1 MLVMFTKDVVI
12 KFTLRIRIKNQVIE
26 QNRTELWSAFD
37 ELGHGGDQAETT
49 FYVFLHRSH

>member
-37 ELGHGGDQAETT
+37 ELGQGGDQAETT